1 MDSERRFR
9 DVLDAMQDHVA
20 IGASVRDE
28 RGAIVDF
35 ALTFLNRAFVDGA
48 GRSGEELLG
57 GRVLD
62 LFPGWEDHGLL
73 DAFRRVVE
81 TREPLVADRVRY
93 EGTTAE
99 GRPIVGW
106 WSLTVVPFDDGYLAS
121 SRDITTQVQAEEER
135 RLAELEAVRHQRV
148 VELLN
153 AALPQAMPVVGS
165 VDLGARAARLVAAD
179 RRRLVRRLRPRR
191 PRVGLV
197 IADVAGHGLD
207 AAAFVVQVR
216 NVVRALATSTGAGAG
231 PRQSDA
237 VLARLAV
244 GDLYAT
250 CCYAV
255 LDVAARRVAWKA
267 SRAPAPHL
275 VVGGARVLEAE
286 GGPPLGVD
294 GGRSPWRSDL
304 GPGEALVLCTAAWSR
319 PQAILADGILN
330 AGRPG
335 GAGGTRP
342 RCPGPGRRARRGG
355 RRARGRPRRP
365 RRPLLL
371 SGPGHGR

>member
-135 RLAELEAVRHQRV
+135 RLAELEAVRHREV
-148 VELLN
+148 VELLQR
-153 AALPQAMPVVGS
+153 AALPQAMPVVHG
-165 VDLGARAARLVAAD
+165 VDLGARYQPASS
-179 RRRLVRRLRPRR
+179 RPIGGDWYDAFALDDH
-191 PRVGLV
+191 RVGLV

-207 AAAFVVQVR
+207 AAAFMVQVR
-216 NVVRALATSTGAGAG
+216 NVVRALAHEHEAPGRVLA
-231 PRQSDA
+231 RSDA

-255 LDVAARRVAWKA
+255 LDVAARRVAWA
-267 SRAPAPHL
+267 RAGHLHPILWSAAPE
-275 VVGGARVLEAE
+275 VLEAE

-294 GGRSPWRSDL
+294 GGGRFPVAERDL
-304 GPGEALVLCTAAWSR
+304 GPGEGLVLCTDGLVEARGRS
-319 PQAILADGILN
+319 LADGIAALVDQV
-330 AGRPG
+330 ARAAPG
-335 GAGGTRP
+335 LGAQALADGLAAAADEP
-342 RCPGPGRRARRGG
+342 EDDLAVLVARC
-355 RRARGRPRRP
+355 
-365 RRPLLL
+365 
-371 SGPGHGR
+371 S